1 MRFVSEQRFNDEN
14 LVWQDAI
21 TEADRIIDPELFK
34 HAYYKIVDADG
45 VVYTGIIKEDGRV
58 DDGYTTWDSLDTYER
73 FDQPAK
79 AVADKEAGYIRETLY
94 WNRDANQF
102 FVEHSRKNRCQVCI
116 WSMSAEDV
124 VDWFVTLNEGE
135 VIELPETGHLT
146 ISLPRKLQQG
156 ITKVAYAERISEKD
170 WIARRLGECV
180 SDERSPAS
188 LAKQED
194 YTGVDKTRV
203 AEILARILSKT
214 ADRENGENRQT
225 FGETETQATTASQ
238 AEVH

>member
-1 MRFVSEQRFNDEN
+1 MRFISEQRFNDED
-14 LVWQDAI
+14 LVWGAI

-79 AVADKEAGYIRETLY
+79 VIADKHSGRHRETLY
-94 WNRDANQF
+94 WNRDTNQF
-102 FVEHSRKNRCQVCI
+102 FVEYSHKNVCEMCI
-116 WSMSAEDV
+116 WSIPAEHIA
-124 VDWFVTLNEGE
+124 DWFVTLNEGE
-135 VIELPETGHLT
+135 VIELPETGHFTL
-146 ISLPRKLQQG
+146 SLPRKLQQD
-156 ITKVAYAERISEKD
+156 ISKVAYAERISERD

-194 YTGVDKTRV
+194 YGVDKTRV

-238 AEVH
+238 ADVP

>member
-1 MRFVSEQRFNDEN
+1 MRFVSEQRFNDED
-14 LVWQDAI
+14 LVWGAI
-21 TEADRIIDPELFK
+21 TEADLIIDPELFK

-79 AVADKEAGYIRETLY
+79 AVADTQAGYIRETLY
-94 WNRDANQF
+94 WNRDTNEF
-102 FVEHSRKNRCQVCI
+102 FVEYSHKNVCEVCI
-116 WSMSAEDV
+116 WSVPAEHIA
-124 VDWFVTLNEGE
+124 DWFVTLNEGE

-146 ISLPRKLQQG
+146 ISLPRKLQQD
-156 ITKVAYAERISEKD
+156 IAKVAHAEGISERD
-170 WIARRLGECV
+170 WIARRLDECV

-188 LAKQED
+188 LAKQEED
-194 YTGVDKTRV
+194 NTR
-203 AEILARILSKT
+203 ATEILAHILSKS
-214 ADRENGENRQT
+214 ADREGGGIRQR

-238 AEVH
+238 AEVP

>member
-1 MRFVSEQRFNDEN
+1 
-14 LVWQDAI
+14 LVWGAI
-21 TEADRIIDPELFK
+21 TEADLIIDPELFK
-34 HAYYKIVDADG
+34 HAYHKIVDADG

-58 DDGYTTWDSLDTYER
+58 DDGYTTWDSLDTYKR

-79 AVADKEAGYIRETLY
+79 VIADKNSGRHRETLY
-94 WNRDANQF
+94 WNRDTNQF
-102 FVEHSRKNRCQVCI
+102 FVEYSHKNVCQVCI
-116 WSMSAEDV
+116 WSVPAEHIA
-124 VDWFVTLNEGE
+124 DWFITLGERE
-135 VIELPETGHLT
+135 VIALPESDHLV
-146 ISLPRKLQQG
+146 ISLPRKLQQD
-156 ITKVAYAERISEKD
+156 IAKVAYAERISERD

-194 YTGVDKTRV
+194 YTVDKTRV

-238 AEVH
+238 PEAA

>member
-1 MRFVSEQRFNDEN
+1 MRFISEQRFNDEE
-14 LVWQDAI
+14 LVWRDAI
-21 TEADRIIDPELFK
+21 TEPDRIIDPELFK

-79 AVADKEAGYIRETLY
+79 VIADKHSGRHRETLY
-94 WNRDANQF
+94 WNRDTNQF
-102 FVEHSRKNRCQVCI
+102 FVEYSHKNVCEVCI
-116 WSMSAEDV
+116 WSVPAEHIA
-124 VDWFVTLNEGE
+124 DWFITLGE
-135 VIELPETGHLT
+135 RQVIALPETDHLV
-146 ISLPRKLQQG
+146 ISLPRKLQQD
-156 ITKVAYAERISEKD
+156 IAKVAYAERISERD

-203 AEILARILSKT
+203 AEILAHLIHDGGRFGL
-214 ADRENGENRQT
+214 ADV
-225 FGETETQATTASQ
+225 A
-238 AEVH
+238 

>member
-1 MRFVSEQRFNDEN
+1 MRFISEQRFNDED
-14 LVWQDAI
+14 LVWGAI
-21 TEADRIIDPELFK
+21 TEADLIIDPELFK
-34 HAYYKIVDADG
+34 HAYHKIVDADG

-79 AVADKEAGYIRETLY
+79 VIADKHSGRHRETLY
-94 WNRDANQF
+94 WNRDTNQF
-102 FVEHSRKNRCQVCI
+102 FVEYSHKNVCQVCI
-116 WSMSAEDV
+116 WSVPAEDIA
-124 VDWFVTLNEGE
+124 DWFITLGEQE
-135 VIELPETGHLT
+135 VIALPETDHLV
-146 ISLPRKLQQG
+146 ISLPRKLQHD
-156 ITKVAYAERISEKD
+156 IANVAYAERISERD

-194 YTGVDKTRV
+194 YTVDKTRV

-238 AEVH
+238 AEVP

>member
-1 MRFVSEQRFNDEN
+1 MRFISEQRFNDED
-14 LVWQDAI
+14 LVWGAI
-21 TEADRIIDPELFK
+21 TEADLIIDPELFK
-34 HAYYKIVDADG
+34 HAYHKIVDADG
-45 VVYTGIIKEDGRV
+45 VVYTGIINEDGRI
-58 DDGYTTWDSLDTYER
+58 DDGYTTWDSLDTYKR

-79 AVADKEAGYIRETLY
+79 VIADKHSGRHRETLY
-94 WNRDANQF
+94 WNRDTNQF
-102 FVEHSRKNRCQVCI
+102 FVEYSHKNVCEVSI
-116 WSMSAEDV
+116 WSVPAEHIA
-124 VDWFVTLNEGE
+124 DWFITLGERE
-135 VIELPETGHLT
+135 VIALPETDHLV
-146 ISLPRKLQQG
+146 ISLPRKLQQD
-156 ITKVAYAERISEKD
+156 IAKVAYAERISERD

-238 AEVH
+238 AEVP

>member
-1 MRFVSEQRFNDEN
+1 M
-14 LVWQDAI
+14 
-21 TEADRIIDPELFK
+21 
-34 HAYYKIVDADG
+34 
-45 VVYTGIIKEDGRV
+45 
-58 DDGYTTWDSLDTYER
+58 
-73 FDQPAK
+73 
-79 AVADKEAGYIRETLY
+79 
-94 WNRDANQF
+94 
-102 FVEHSRKNRCQVCI
+102 
-116 WSMSAEDV
+116 
-124 VDWFVTLNEGE
+124 
-135 VIELPETGHLT
+135 
-146 ISLPRKLQQG
+146 
-156 ITKVAYAERISEKD
+156 AYAERISERD

-238 AEVH
+238 PEAA

>member
-1 MRFVSEQRFNDEN
+1 MRFISEQRFNDEN

-58 DDGYTTWDSLDTYER
+58 DDGYTTWDSLDTYKR

-79 AVADKEAGYIRETLY
+79 AVADKQAGYIRETLY
-94 WNRDANQF
+94 WNRDTNQF
-102 FVEHSRKNRCQVCI
+102 FVEYSHKNVCEVCI
-116 WSMSAEDV
+116 WSVPAEHIA
-124 VDWFVTLNEGE
+124 DWFITLGERE
-135 VIELPETGHLT
+135 VIALPETDHLV
-146 ISLPRKLQQG
+146 ISLPRKLQQD
-156 ITKVAYAERISEKD
+156 IAKVAYAERISERD

-238 AEVH
+238 PEAV